1 MIIRVP
7 IPLLHVPITITV
19 SSSCSDGSSRGSS
32 FIEVS
37 ARRVDGFE
45 AYGGAGGARA
55 EGGAFGA
62 RGGG

>member
-45 AYGGAGGARA
+45 AYGAGGARA